1 MIKLSRLTPLA
12 VLFNSVVLPAWAQT
26 APAESALPE
35 VKVTGTADKGY
46 TVNSSRTATKTDTLL
61 RDTPQAVTVISK
73 ELIRDQSMQSLSDV
87 IRYVP
92 GIVAAQGEGNRDT
105 AVFRGNSSTGDFY
118 VDGIRDD
125 VQYYRDFYNIESVE
139 ALKGSNAMIFG
150 RGGSGGVINRVT
162 KQPDWRLLRDAS
174 ITLGSWNQRR
184 VTMDAGQAL
193 SESAAARVAAV
204 NENSDSYRNGFHLKR
219 SGINP
224 TLALRAGSDT
234 SVVVGYEYFKD
245 ERTADR
251 GIPSFQGRPLS
262 TDASAFFGN
271 PEINTTW
278 AKVNALTALIEHDF
292 GQGVS
297 LTNRTRYAKYD
308 KFYQNIVPG
317 AVNTAG
323 TTVALSGYNNAT
335 QRNNFFN
342 QTDVSWNLNVGTVR
356 HKLLGGIELGRQETD
371 NFRNTAYFQTGGGL
385 VTSINV
391 ALTNPVANTP
401 VTFRQSA
408 TDANNHG
415 TVTTKAIYLQDQIEL
430 SSQWQFIAGLRRD
443 NFDVDF
449 TNNRT
454 GDRIRTTDTPVSP
467 RAGLVFKPLTEVSLY
482 LSYSKAFVP
491 RAGDQL
497 SSLTLTNQALDPEEF
512 KNLELGAKW
521 DINPALSATAALYQL
536 DRSNIAVSDPS
547 DPSKSILVD
556 GQRSRGLELELS
568 GKLSRDW
575 SMMAGYAYQDAKIT
589 KTQSA
594 TALAGATLAQVPRH
608 SASLWNRYDFSPVVG
623 VGLGVVYRSALYA
636 STDNTVTIPGFTR
649 LDAALFYTIS
659 KNLKMQLN
667 IENLLDKKYYAFA
680 NSNNNI
686 TPGSPRALRVS
697 LNASF

>member
-1 MIKLSRLTPLA
+1 M
-12 VLFNSVVLPAWAQT
+12 
-26 APAESALPE
+26 
-35 VKVTGTADKGY
+35 
-46 TVNSSRTATKTDTLL
+46 
-61 RDTPQAVTVISK
+61 
-73 ELIRDQSMQSLSDV
+73 
-87 IRYVP
+87 
-92 GIVAAQGEGNRDT
+92 
-105 AVFRGNSSTGDFY
+105 
-118 VDGIRDD
+118 
-125 VQYYRDFYNIESVE
+125 
-139 ALKGSNAMIFG
+139 GS
-150 RGGSGGVINRVT
+150 
-162 KQPDWRLLRDAS
+162 
-174 ITLGSWNQRR
+174 
-184 VTMDAGQAL
+184 
-193 SESAAARVAAV
+193 
-204 NENSDSYRNGFHLKR
+204 
-219 SGINP
+219 
-224 TLALRAGSDT
+224 
-234 SVVVGYEYFKD
+234 
-245 ERTADR
+245 
-251 GIPSFQGRPLS
+251 
-262 TDASAFFGN
+262 
-271 PEINTTW
+271 
-278 AKVNALTALIEHDF
+278 
-292 GQGVS
+292 
-297 LTNRTRYAKYD
+297 
-308 KFYQNIVPG
+308 
-317 AVNTAG
+317 
-323 TTVALSGYNNAT
+323 
-335 QRNNFFN
+335 
-342 QTDVSWNLNVGTVR
+342 VR
-356 HKLLGGIELGRQETD
+356 HKLLGGVELGRQETD

-556 GQRSRGLELELS
+556 GQRSRGLELGLS

>member
-12 VLFNSVVLPAWAQT
+12 ILLNSVVFPVWAQT
-26 APAESALPE
+26 ASAEGALPE

-46 TVNSSRTATKTDTLL
+46 TVNRSRTAMKTDMLL

-162 KQPDWRLLRDAS
+162 KQPDWRTIRDAS

-184 VTMDAGQAL
+184 VTIDAGQAL

-204 NENSDSYRNGFHLKR
+204 SEDSDSYRNGFHLKR

-224 TLALRAGSDT
+224 TLTLRAGNDT
-234 SVVVGYEYFKD
+234 SVVIGYEYFKD
-245 ERTADR
+245 QRTADR
-251 GIPSFQGRPLS
+251 GIPSFQGRPLN

-278 AKVNALTALIEHDF
+278 AKVNALTTLIEHDF
-292 GQGVS
+292 GQGVN
-297 LTNRTRYAKYD
+297 LTNRTRYAEYD

-317 AVNTAG
+317 AVNAAG
-323 TTVALSGYNNAT
+323 TMVALSGYNNAT

-342 QTDVSWNLNVGTVR
+342 QTDVSWGLNTGSVR
-356 HKLLGGIELGRQETD
+356 HKLLGGVELGRQETD

-385 VTSINV
+385 LTSINA
-391 ALTNPVANTP
+391 ALANPVASTP
-401 VTFRQSA
+401 VIFRQSA

-443 NFDVDF
+443 SFDVDF

-497 SSLTLTNQALDPEEF
+497 SSLTLTNQVLDPEEF

-521 DINPALSATAALYQL
+521 DINPGLSATAALYQL

-556 GQRSRGLELELS
+556 GQRSRGLELGLS

-623 VGLGVVYRSALYA
+623 AGLGIVYRSALYA
-636 STDNTVTIPGFTR
+636 STDNTVTISGFTR